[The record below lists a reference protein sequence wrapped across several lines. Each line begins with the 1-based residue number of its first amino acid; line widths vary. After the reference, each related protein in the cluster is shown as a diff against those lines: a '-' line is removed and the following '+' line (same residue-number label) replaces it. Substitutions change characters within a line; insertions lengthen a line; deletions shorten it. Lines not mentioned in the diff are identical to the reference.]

1 MNTLKYKLL
10 VQYQTSSPWGIIRPF
25 DTPIFW
31 TFLYRYFCGA
41 VKLRARHLNK
51 ERQTKKKRTMQII
64 INSESKYRQ
73 IFSSILNRS
82 FLIPLSV
89 QLRVQNIMNY
99 FYIYTLQH
107 AEIKLQIG
115 GSAVFF
121 PTG

>member
-1 MNTLKYKLL
+1 
-10 VQYQTSSPWGIIRPF
+10 
-25 DTPIFW
+25 
-31 TFLYRYFCGA
+31 
-41 VKLRARHLNK
+41 
-51 ERQTKKKRTMQII
+51 MQII

-115 GSAVFF
+115 GSAFF
-121 PTG
+121 SNWLKIPTIYQTEILSP